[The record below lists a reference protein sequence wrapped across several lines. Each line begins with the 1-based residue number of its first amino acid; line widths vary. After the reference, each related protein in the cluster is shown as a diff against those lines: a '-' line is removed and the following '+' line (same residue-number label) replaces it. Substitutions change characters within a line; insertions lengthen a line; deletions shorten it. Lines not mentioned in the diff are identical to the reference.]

1 MTDPRIADH
10 IIALAADPA
19 LRPHPEETCERCGG
33 LNVLSWHAP
42 SPLWN
47 AVLRDP
53 VTREDRWSIICP
65 RCFAE
70 LAEES
75 VVGSSAGWHW
85 APCGEPLPEWDMGDG
100 RIWDPERCL
109 WVGGSVPPLVGDA
122 GADRPRST
130 GPGVSTSQQTLA
142 EALQAILDDVSDVRR
157 GMIVLAPDL
166 AADAILAT
174 DPGSRLTVSESQK
187 LSDSSDPDAERQ
199 RAIDTFPGTRRLL
212 AAMDAVQARH
222 AIVAGTD
229 DNGEGPFPV
238 AYCQHPD
245 GSYRKVENCD
255 AATLL
260 TTGHQHRPWQ
270 GEDAPEKCVD
280 CGWPMPDGVPF
291 AAALP
296 AAQEPER
303 VVLTG
308 DMLTGVRRSPDP
320 HPFLPRVQGVIGGS
334 CQVCGGIGMDSQH
347 VAAQPERPVDLGQ
360 QGYGYPD
367 SSDIER

>member
-1 MTDPRIADH
+1 MTTDM
-10 IIALAADPA
+10 
-19 LRPHPEETCERCGG
+19 HPETTCERCGG
-33 LNVLSWHAP
+33 PNVLSWHAP

-142 EALQAILDDVSDVRR
+142 EALEVIRGDDGDVRR
-157 GMIVLAPDL
+157 GLIVLAPDL

-174 DPGSRLTVSESQK
+174 EPGSRLT
-187 LSDSSDPDAERQ
+187 
-199 RAIDTFPGTRRLL
+199 T
-212 AAMDAVQARH
+212 
-222 AIVAGTD
+222 TD
-229 DNGEGPFPV
+229 
-238 AYCQHPD
+238 HPD
-245 GSYRKVENCD
+245 VRAGLALLR
-255 AATLL
+255 AALIESDRRD
-260 TTGHQHRPWQ
+260 GHGGWCNYLV
-270 GEDAPEKCVD
+270 APCD
-280 CGWPMPDGVPF
+280 CGYYERHE
-291 AAALP
+291 AARAALS
-296 AAQEPER
+296 ATSE
-303 VVLTG
+303 T
-308 DMLTGVRRSPDP
+308 T
-320 HPFLPRVQGVIGGS
+320 
-334 CQVCGGIGMDSQH
+334 
-347 VAAQPERPVDLGQ
+347 
-360 QGYGYPD
+360 
-367 SSDIER
+367 

>member
-199 RAIDTFPGTRRLL
+199 RAIGEAVERLDNATL
-212 AAMDAVQARH
+212 PSTSLEIQKPSDWTLGLGQ
-222 AIVAGTD
+222 TD
-229 DNGEGPFPV
+229 RKDWLVNV
-238 AYCQHPD
+238 WD
-245 GSYRKVENCD
+245 GSDSLATALGRDLVEMIDRVIASLSKSSCD
-255 AATLL
+255 CPSFDAEAERDCCCV
-260 TTGHQHRPWQ
+260 GGEACRP
-270 GEDAPEKCVD
+270 
-280 CGWPMPDGVPF
+280 

-303 VVLTG
+303 
-308 DMLTGVRRSPDP
+308 
-320 HPFLPRVQGVIGGS
+320 
-334 CQVCGGIGMDSQH
+334 
-347 VAAQPERPVDLGQ
+347 
-360 QGYGYPD
+360 
-367 SSDIER
+367 